1 MISKSQILSKQFY
14 KPGQIAKLLNV
25 TPKTISNYCDKKL
38 LIASVDP
45 KSNRR
50 FITADSLLAFLQ
62 NKNMINDEEER
73 SDAIYARVSTKKQN
87 DDLKRQIN
95 QLKLFAIDYNPKN
108 LIVKSDIGSG
118 LNDNRKELNQLLNL
132 VQNNK
137 INRIFI
143 MYKDRL
149 TRFGFNYIKQICDF
163 HNTKI
168 IIVSD
173 EENDKSLSEE
183 LAEDIIAIIHS
194 NSNKLYGMRHKIT
207 KATNKIKGDDTN
219 DN

>member
-1 MISKSQILSKQFY
+1 MLSKSQILSKPFY

-50 FITADSLLAFLQ
+50 FITADSLLDFLQ
-62 NKNMINDEEER
+62 KKNMINNEDER
-73 SDAIYARVSTKKQN
+73 SDVIYARVSTKKQE

-95 QLKLFAIDYNPKN
+95 RLKIFAIDFNPKN

-163 HNTKI
+163 HNTE
-168 IIVSD
+168 IIVISN
-173 EENDKSLSEE
+173 EENDKSISEE
-183 LAEDIIAIIHS
+183 LAEDIIAVIHS
-194 NSNKLYGMRHKIT
+194 SASKLDGMRHEIS
-207 KATNKIKGDDTN
+207 KATDKIKGDDIN

>member
-1 MISKSQILSKQFY
+1 MYSKSQILSKPFY

-25 TPKTISNYCDKKL
+25 TPKTISNYCDKKIL
-38 LIASVDP
+38 TAIVDP
-45 KSNRR
+45 ETNRR
-50 FITADSLLAFLQ
+50 SITAESLLTFLQ
-62 NKNMINDEEER
+62 DKNMVSLDDER
-73 SDAIYARVSTKKQN
+73 SDAIYARVSSKKQK
-87 DDLKRQIN
+87 DELEQQIN
-95 QLKLFAIDYNPKN
+95 YLKIFAVDYNPKN

-163 HNTKI
+163 HNTE
-168 IIVSD
+168 IIVSN
-173 EENDKSLSEE
+173 EENDKSLQDE
-183 LAEDIIAIIHS
+183 LADDIISVIHS
-194 NSNKLYGMRHKIT
+194 SSDKLYGMKSKIS
-207 KATNKIKGDDTN
+207 KATDKIKGD
-219 DN
+219 